1 MGRQKTE
8 KQELIR
14 WEQSY
19 KGEISGEGREEVRVE
34 KKRRGMDEW
43 KLILKKGWEIVMKIR
58 RKSTEYK

>member
-19 KGEISGEGREEVRVE
+19 KGEISGEGREVVRVE
-34 KKRRGMDEW
+34 KKRTGMDEW
-43 KLILKKGWEIVMKIR
+43 KLSKKKMV
-58 RKSTEYK
+58 RKRDEN

>member
-34 KKRRGMDEW
+34 KKRTGMDEW
-43 KLILKKGWEIVMKIR
+43 KLSKQVVDEDGWLKG
-58 RKSTEYK
+58 